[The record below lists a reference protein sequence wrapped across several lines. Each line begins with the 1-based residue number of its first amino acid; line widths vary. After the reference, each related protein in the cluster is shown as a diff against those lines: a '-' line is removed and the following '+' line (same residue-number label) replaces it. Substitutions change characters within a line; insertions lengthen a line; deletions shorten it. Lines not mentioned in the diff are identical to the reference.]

1 MERAEF
7 ATGSVNVRGSSAI
20 HRILS
25 FLGAVL
31 FGIGPA
37 ARAKESDKWWER
49 EDYDSP
55 HDTGIQMTLGQQAEL
70 FDIAGQAVFKPL
82 ETPPPPVSA
91 PVPPV
96 AAPAAP
102 RTIVSVQSKSRTTAR
117 DLATLSRRVISE
129 FPEYYA
135 WYSTPEFT
143 FNGIRQYNRNAL
155 LRRDES
161 VDGIKTGHTESAGFC
176 LASSAKRGE
185 MRLISVVMGSKT
197 EETRAQESQSLLNY
211 GFRFFET
218 HKLYT
223 AGQVLARDCPLGWTL

>member
-70 FDIAGQAVFKPL
+70 FDIAGEAVFKPL

-117 DLATLSRRVISE
+117 VVATTRAAPVVRVSAVTKTAQAARGSVARHLMMSQSISSGKE
-129 FPEYYA
+129 AARWFSVPQ
-135 WYSTPEFT
+135 
-143 FNGIRQYNRNAL
+143 RAL
-155 LRRDES
+155 LPRYQLFEGS
-161 VDGIKTGHTESAGFC
+161 PGVTEGADGLRISARE
-176 LASSAKRGE
+176 LRTQRG
-185 MRLISVVMGSKT
+185 RVWFV
-197 EETRAQESQSLLNY
+197 
-211 GFRFFET
+211 
-218 HKLYT
+218 
-223 AGQVLARDCPLGWTL
+223 